1 MDWKK
6 CAWLRRGKR
15 RLETLLVLN
24 KASTPITI
32 KDVTVKSKIAISQAS
47 ATIAEL
53 EKAELVKCL
62 NPEDKIGKLYVITDE
77 GRKLINALEGKKYV
91 E

>member
-15 RLETLLVLN
+15 RLQTLEILS
-24 KASTPITI
+24 KTSTPLTI
-32 KDVTVKSKIAISQAS
+32 KDVTVKSRIAISQAS

-53 EKAELVKCL
+53 EKTGLVKCL
-62 NPEDKIGKLYVITDE
+62 NPDDKIGKLYVISD
-77 GRKLINALEGKKYV
+77 EGKKIIDALEDKEV
-91 E
+91 G